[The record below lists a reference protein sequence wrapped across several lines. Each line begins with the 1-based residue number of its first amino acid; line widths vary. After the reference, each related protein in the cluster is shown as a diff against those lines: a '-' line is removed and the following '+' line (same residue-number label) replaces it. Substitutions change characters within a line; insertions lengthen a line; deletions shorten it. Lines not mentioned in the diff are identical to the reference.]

1 MSQANGTSDCIC
13 RNRLERP
20 PAELQSIGRL
30 PVAGRNTLPGT
41 DNHAAD
47 RWLED
52 ARPCSAR
59 IGARTGN
66 RTRHSDRRPDPAPGR
81 KPGPPQIRRTRKQKR
96 TRRTGGVARQTRDHL
111 SRDTRGP
118 PAMRMAP
125 CHTDKLLATQRP
137 LVMWTA
143 PSCKQPPI
151 ARHLGSHPSCWRPP
165 IIRTTI
171 SARDS
176 LRVATTVKRSQDG
189 SGAQAGRGSGAP
201 SHSPTRSGA
210 RQWQCCADATSRLDV
225 CRRRQLL
232 CARHL
237 SVRPPSMA
245 TEPTPLS
252 HQTCRQRDCRPLC
265 PADGS
270 ASLEK
275 VAQHFKRL

>member
-111 SRDTRGP
+111 SRDTRGATRDADGP
-118 PAMRMAP
+118 LPYGQAP
-125 CHTDKLLATQRP
+125 RNVTAARYVDGPVVQATTNCASLR
-137 LVMWTA
+137 
-143 PSCKQPPI
+143 
-151 ARHLGSHPSCWRPP
+151 RPP
-165 IIRTTI
+165 IMLAAAHYTYDYLRT
-171 SARDS
+171 R
-176 LRVATTVKRSQDG
+176 Q
-189 SGAQAGRGSGAP
+189 
-201 SHSPTRSGA
+201 PTRGDDGEA
-210 RQWQCCADATSRLDV
+210 QPGWQ
-225 CRRRQLL
+225 
-232 CARHL
+232 RHPG
-237 SVRPPSMA
+237 RP
-245 TEPTPLS
+245 
-252 HQTCRQRDCRPLC
+252 RQRRPF
-265 PADGS
+265 P
-270 ASLEK
+270 
-275 VAQHFKRL
+275 